1 MTYTIKNNC
10 RNIMSEKRK
19 QKKNNKIT
27 IKKKIRNNFENTNK
41 KKRDYGDITTYSNKL
56 LNLMNI
62 ELIDD
67 NSKTNIN
74 EIIDYEHLCLMNQK
88 EQLKIQKI
96 SICNK
101 IQDNENRCNMVS
113 NITNALTNCKHT
125 NNRQLLNKY
134 NNELNDIKKSI
145 RDYDKINK
153 NIHKLIEDYKKR
165 EHQFGELAKHGLYE
179 INYNKLFES

>member
-1 MTYTIKNNC
+1 MPK
-10 RNIMSEKRK
+10 
-19 QKKNNKIT
+19 KKNNKII
-27 IKKKIRNNFENTNK
+27 IKKETCSNLKKKKND
-41 KKRDYGDITTYSNKL
+41 KKRDCSDTTTYSAEL

-62 ELIDD
+62 EIIDD

-88 EQLKIQKI
+88 EQLKIKKI

-153 NIHKLIEDYKKR
+153 NIHKLIEDYTKR